1 MRHTRV
7 TAAILSATAA
17 FLLLIVFLF
26 ASITMVM
33 NDEARHSREY
43 KELGIA
49 QTMGMS
55 QEEVL
60 DSLMLVI
67 DYMQGNTDS
76 IEKEVTVYG
85 EKVMMFNGRETAHM
99 SDVRELYL
107 GWRSA
112 SYVMAGVAAV
122 LIASATAILPKKV
135 RLKALCGGCL
145 WGYASFAAI
154 AAAIGAWFL
163 IDFYS
168 LWAAFHKLFFTNE
181 LWLMHY
187 TDRMIQMM
195 PEPFFYNI
203 IIDIFLLFAVFA
215 AAMLAAAGAYLIFKK
230 RGGSREARA

>member
-122 LIASATAILPKKV
+122 LIASAAAILPKNV

-145 WGYASFAAI
+145 WVT
-154 AAAIGAWFL
+154 L
-163 IDFYS
+163 R
-168 LWAAFHKLFFTNE
+168 L
-181 LWLMHY
+181 
-187 TDRMIQMM
+187 Q
-195 PEPFFYNI
+195 P
-203 IIDIFLLFAVFA
+203 
-215 AAMLAAAGAYLIFKK
+215 
-230 RGGSREARA
+230 SRPQ

>member
-85 EKVMMFNGRETAHM
+85 EKVMMFNGPRNRPH
-99 SDVRELYL
+99 VRCTRTVPGLAL
-107 GWRSA
+107 GFVRNGGRSRGA
-112 SYVMAGVAAV
+112 DSFG
-122 LIASATAILPKKV
+122 
-135 RLKALCGGCL
+135 CGNTPQKGP
-145 WGYASFAAI
+145 A
-154 AAAIGAWFL
+154 
-163 IDFYS
+163 
-168 LWAAFHKLFFTNE
+168 
-181 LWLMHY
+181 
-187 TDRMIQMM
+187 
-195 PEPFFYNI
+195 
-203 IIDIFLLFAVFA
+203 
-215 AAMLAAAGAYLIFKK
+215 
-230 RGGSREARA
+230 